1 MRKNTVYVVHT
12 VDTEGP
18 LYESLRA
25 NFERIEEMMG
35 YKIDVSLENLRK
47 LQNKQLDLG
56 GDEEQVYRILSS
68 KRINTHQ
75 SWDQIDLMLDN
86 ITSTEFRNKILDSY
100 GGGWIFNWLCMTHV
114 GITGTNPRRRD
125 IGYHNIYDHYQEYFD
140 KKSDDRDLI
149 QWHYHA

>member
-1 MRKNTVYVVHT
+1 MSKKKRIWKCILDNWI

-25 NFERIEEMMG
+25 NFERIEEMMRH
-35 YKIDVSLENLRK
+35 KIDVSLENLRK
-47 LQNKQLDLG
+47 LQNKKLDLG

-86 ITSTEFRNKILDSY
+86 ITSTEFRNKTLDS
-100 GGGWIFNWLCMTHV
+100 GGG
-114 GITGTNPRRRD
+114 G
-125 IGYHNIYDHYQEYFD
+125 
-140 KKSDDRDLI
+140 
-149 QWHYHA
+149 